1 MKQMKRFF
9 SLLLTVCMLLTLL
22 PGGVQAA
29 ETENVPIL
37 GEEQTQEGRIAPEGA
52 GQESVEATGKV
63 TAQEIE
69 NPGVD
74 LRKHDDASEAL
85 ELPDKDETVRV
96 IVVLEQPGLLEQG
109 YTTAQ
114 IASNGAEV
122 SGKVQTMA
130 QLQSQALAD
139 METLTG
145 MDLEARYQ
153 YNVAF
158 NGLSVEVPYGELEQ
172 IRQIPNVK
180 SAFVAEHYDVPEPMP
195 ALGNPA
201 DPLTNSTKDHFG
213 SALTWENLGY
223 TGQGMR
229 VAVIDTGLDL
239 DHPSFADAPALT
251 DKSLKLEE
259 VQSVLTTLNAY
270 QRYTQTSTLKLTAEK
285 LYRSEKVPYAF
296 NYVDSG
302 LDVTHDHDNQ
312 GDHGTHVSG
321 IIAANPLDTTP
332 VVGVA
337 PDAQLMVMKV
347 FGKNGGA
354 YFDDIAAALEDC
366 YRLNADAVNLSLG
379 APAGFCDE
387 GEHINEIYG
396 KILDSDMIV
405 AIAVGN
411 SNSAANMNGYGTNKN
426 LTCDPDIGLVS
437 SPATYVGATGVA
449 SSENTTIMLNYLTV
463 GGENVAFTDMG
474 AMPFTGLAGE
484 EREYVMVPGYG
495 SPEDFAKVNV
505 KGKIAVVSR
514 GSSDPQ
520 TPVTFVDKQTN
531 AKKYGAVGCIVYDNV
546 VGPLINMMD
555 AQQLPNAFVS
565 MESGAILKE
574 AAGEDG
580 IGVLEVKPLHDLIGI
595 DSSTAGQLSD
605 FSSWGV
611 TPDLQLNPDV
621 TAPGGNIYSSVG
633 NGKYGTMSGTSM
645 ACPHIA
651 GMSALVLQH
660 LHTVYPDLTEAQM
673 HTVAEAL
680 IMSTAEPALEPTGVL
695 YSPRKQGAGI
705 ANVYRAVTCPAYLTV
720 NGDTPKISFGDDD
733 NRTGVY
739 QASFEIHNLSDK
751 EMTYALDGSALTDQV
766 DLTHEEQGYLFMSE
780 SSKNLDAALTFRSAD
795 GTLPKQ
801 YDYNGD
807 GLVDQADVQ
816 ALLDAVNGLTKV
828 KAGYDL
834 NGDETV
840 DTADVQKLYE
850 RISAG
855 YTALDQV
862 TVPAGGSTTVYV
874 TVTLSQ
880 EDKQYMD
887 TYYENGIYVDGFVR
901 LYGKQGDLSLPFV
914 GFYGDWSAPRIF
926 DTGWYYEGKGGA
938 DAEFNRYLHVI
949 FTDFGEGAHS
959 NLGINPYMY
968 EEYDPSHN
976 VLSPNGDGYLDKID
990 EIYLSMLRGAKVMD
1004 FTWTDDAG
1012 NQLFHEQAR
1021 NARKSYYNNAFG
1033 VCLPFIYGDVC
1044 EVYDFLDED
1053 GQYVVKNNDKIH
1065 LTVDAYLDD
1074 GDLNDGQADKQD
1086 LDESMTIDMV
1096 VDTEKPM
1103 LYTDEIAFLYNPYTD
1118 SRYLEFFVSD
1128 NYGIAAVVP
1137 MTMAGEAYSYVS
1149 VEDVPGEKQ
1158 LIRLDVSEY
1167 DASFKIAVCDYGC
1180 NESFYEINFAGA
1192 ENINPD
1198 AFYGYRRYSTRQI
1211 NGYLFTTDQFNGW
1224 YSFETPDE
1232 MRRHTDRYASMES
1245 VVAAA
1250 EYVDGYIIGID
1261 ADSEIFTMK
1270 AGTWDR
1276 TKLGTLKAGTNAW
1289 NKKTYSALDM
1299 AFDYTTDTL
1308 YVLSDELNENE
1319 GGHLMTVDYLTGE
1332 VTDLGIIEGINHN
1345 KTQLLTLACD
1355 NDGVLYAIDIASGT
1369 LHTIDV
1375 ETMTA
1380 TAYASATGYYPAY
1393 AQSMTVDHETNKLYW
1408 AGYQGKAGRSY
1419 FMELDK
1425 ETGNVL
1431 SMVSTMDNG
1440 EMCAVFKPWD
1450 CGRDL
1455 FPGDTEATGLVM
1467 SKDQAFLTVGETV
1480 ALNCMPQ
1487 PYYAQLAEATWTS
1500 DNEAVAVV
1508 HGGVVEAKSV
1518 GAANITAK
1526 VGDMEASCKISVNNV
1541 TGALMLYNNR
1551 AEQWVTLGAGM
1562 PQKAYGMADTVK
1574 SGPVTAAAYYNGNV
1588 YAFDCAEEETPETGE
1603 IVYKSTFYKLDAKT
1617 LNGHE
1622 VGTTDQKVTAM
1633 AFNYA
1638 DGFMY
1643 ALTVSLNT
1651 NTWEEEYAL
1660 NRVNPLT
1667 GELAK
1672 VETLDNA
1679 VFGSA
1684 FGGMAIDEA
1693 GSFYFMVTDPNEWVP
1708 ALVRAELQEDVL
1720 VETARAFVPE
1730 ELAPNASPTS
1740 MLYSLENKGILWA
1753 DENNM
1758 IHWIDVSNMEQ
1769 LEIVTTGFVAGQKR
1783 SAHNTA
1789 LVQVVSKEPQVP
1801 VVAPTKVSIPER
1813 FEVIEFDEVQIQLSL
1828 EPWNATC
1835 KAAYATEDQSI
1846 ATVSED
1852 GLITAHKAGETTL
1865 TVTVPGLEPVTAQ
1878 IVVTPDLG
1886 SLFGFYRWDYGDG
1899 MNGYEIN
1906 AWGRMPIL
1914 RPADSE
1920 FLTAFPDI
1928 MIYAG
1933 AYYDGYVYAF
1943 GQSNVDFMFYT
1954 LRVDPATFSY
1964 EVLYQTS
1971 QYVRDMTFDY
1981 TTGTMFAIV
1990 MDENYQGALAQMNM
2004 TDGTFTVVGDT
2015 GTDIITLASDN
2026 EGILYTVD
2034 THGMLYTVDKSTAE
2048 LTEVGSTGMRGTTYQ
2063 SMHYDWNND
2072 TLYWSQS
2079 NDFSSN
2085 LVEVDRTT
2093 GEAKKLGTIDG
2104 NRGAMIGRGINVTSL
2119 YSIPETEPQVPETVK
2134 AMGVCLP
2141 ERAAAVVGKDM
2152 NLTATVLPISVSS
2165 VDKTLTWS
2173 SDNEAVATVSADGT
2187 ITPVAMGTA
2196 TITATTAQ
2204 GQSDTCIITVLDHE
2218 RKFYGYDERNT
2229 QWITFDD
2236 NGKVTVVRDDAENE
2250 APILA
2255 SVLAGDVLYSYDKE
2269 GYFYSIDPETFE
2281 RTKLGNGIHGLTETL
2296 KAQDKWIKGE
2306 DTSYTVEKPY
2316 RAVDMA
2322 WDAETGKLY
2331 VTLEAYNIS
2340 KYLDSFMAII
2350 AEVDPATGEITNRI
2364 IRSPE
2369 YRPAG
2374 LVCHNGELFF
2384 VDGFTSGMLT
2394 RVDPSSE
2401 TLPLQYAIFA
2411 QYWGDFD
2418 GGRSLIK
2425 DELTGEFYGIRD
2437 LRSSYY
2443 EPDGGHESVL
2453 CQVGL
2458 GNAWANPMYEIGSGI
2473 IVNSLFI
2480 Y

>member
-1 MKQMKRFF
+1 MKQTKRLF
-9 SLLLTVCMLLTLL
+9 SLLLAACMLLTLL
-22 PGGVQAA
+22 PGRVQAA
-29 ETENVPIL
+29 ETENRPIL
-37 GEEQTQEGRIAPEGA
+37 GEEQTQQARISPEFA
-52 GQESVEATGKV
+52 EQEPVENTGNV
-63 TAQEIE
+63 TVKEIE
-69 NPGVD
+69 HPGVD
-74 LRKHDDASEAL
+74 LKKNETAQKTMERFNKE
-85 ELPDKDETVRV
+85 ETVRLV
-96 IVVLEQPGLLEQG
+96 VVLEQPGLLEQG

-114 IASNGAEV
+114 IASNGTEV
-122 SGKVQTMA
+122 SERVQTMT
-130 QLQSQALAD
+130 QLQTQTLEE
-139 METLTG
+139 MEARTG

-158 NGLSVEVPYGELEQ
+158 NGFSVEVPYEALEQ

-180 SAFVAEHYDVPEPMP
+180 SAFAAERYEVPETMP
-195 ALGNPA
+195 AMGHVA
-201 DPLTNSTKDHFG
+201 DPSMNSTKDHFG

-239 DHPSFADAPALT
+239 DHPSFADAPAKT
-251 DKSLKLEE
+251 DRSLEQEE
-259 VQSVLTTLNAY
+259 VASVLTTLNAY
-270 QRYTQTSTLKLTAEK
+270 QRYTRTSTLKLTAEK

-296 NYVDSG
+296 NYVDSD

-321 IIAANPLDTTP
+321 IVTANPLDTTA

-337 PDAQLMVMKV
+337 PDAQLLVMKV

-366 YRLNADAVNLSLG
+366 YRLNVDAVNLSLG

-387 GEHINEIYG
+387 GESINEIYG
-396 KILDSDMIV
+396 KILDSDMIA

-426 LTCDPDIGLVS
+426 LTKDPDIGLVS
-437 SPATYVGATGVA
+437 SPATYIGATGVA

-463 GGENVAFTDMG
+463 AGEKVAFTDMG

-495 SPEDFAKVNV
+495 SPEDFAKVDV

-514 GSSDPQ
+514 GSWDPL

-531 AKKYGAVGCIVYDNV
+531 AKKYGAIGCIVYDNV

-555 AQQLPNAFVS
+555 AKQLPNAFVS
-565 MESGAILKE
+565 KADGAILQN

-580 IGVLEVKPLHDLIGI
+580 VGVLKVRPMEDLIGV

-621 TAPGGNIYSSVG
+621 TAPGGNIYSSIG

-660 LHTVYPDLTEAQM
+660 LHTVYPHLSEAQM

-680 IMSTAEPALEPTGVL
+680 IMSTAEPAAEPTGIL
-695 YSPRKQGAGI
+695 YSPRKQGSGV
-705 ANVYRAVTCPAYLTV
+705 ANVYRAVTSPAYLTV

-733 NRTGVY
+733 NRAGVY
-739 QASFEIHNLSDK
+739 RASFEINNLSDQ
-751 EMTYALDGSALTDQV
+751 EITYTLDGSALTDQV
-766 DLTHEEQGYLFMSE
+766 DLSYEDQGYLFMSE
-780 SSKNLDAALTFRSAD
+780 SSKNLDASVTFQSAD
-795 GTLPKQ
+795 GPLPKQ
-801 YDYNGD
+801 YDYNED

-816 ALLDAVNGLTKV
+816 AFLDAVNGRGEGKE
-828 KAGYDL
+828 GYDL
-834 NGDETV
+834 NGDAVV
-840 DTADVQKLYE
+840 DTADVQMLYE
-850 RISAG
+850 QICAG
-855 YTALDQV
+855 FTALDQV
-862 TVPAGGSTTVYV
+862 TVPAGGSTTVYMS
-874 TVTLSQ
+874 VTLSQ

-901 LYGKQGDLSLPFV
+901 LYGQQGNLSLPFV
-914 GFYGDWSAPRIF
+914 GFYGDWSEPRVF
-926 DTGWYYEGKGGA
+926 DTGWYYEGRGGA

-959 NLGINPYMY
+959 NLGINPYLY
-968 EEYDPSHN
+968 EPYDPAHN
-976 VLSPNGDGYLDKID
+976 VLSPNGDGYLDQVD

-1012 NQLFHEQAR
+1012 NPLFREQAR

-1044 EVYDFLDED
+1044 EVFDFLDED
-1053 GQYVVKNNDKIH
+1053 GQYMVKNNDKIH

-1074 GDLNDGQADKQD
+1074 GDLRDGHADQED

-1096 VDTEKPM
+1096 VDTEKPV

-1167 DASFKIAVCDYGC
+1167 DASFQIAVCDYGC

-1192 ENINPD
+1192 QNINPD
-1198 AFYGYRRYSTRQI
+1198 AFYGYRRYSTREI
-1211 NGYLFTTDQFNGW
+1211 NGYLFTTDQLNGW
-1224 YSFETPDE
+1224 YSFETADE
-1232 MRRHTDRYASMES
+1232 MRRHTDRYESMES
-1245 VVAAA
+1245 VVSAA
-1250 EYVDGYIIGID
+1250 EYLDGYIIGID
-1261 ADSEIFTMK
+1261 SNSEIFTMK
-1270 AGTWDR
+1270 AGSWDR

-1289 NKKTYSALDM
+1289 NQKTYSALDM

-1308 YVLSDELNENE
+1308 YVLTDELQEKE
-1319 GGHLMTVDYLTGE
+1319 GGHLMRVDYLTGA
-1332 VTDLGIIEGINHN
+1332 VTDLGIIQGIDHN

-1355 NDGVLYAIDIASGT
+1355 NDGILYAIDIAGGT

-1380 TAYASATGYYPAY
+1380 TAYAGATGYYPAY

-1425 ETGNVL
+1425 ESGNAL

-1440 EMCAVFKPWD
+1440 EMCGLFKPWD

-1455 FPGDTEATGLVM
+1455 FPMDTEATGLTM
-1467 SKDQAFLTVGETV
+1467 SKDQAFLTEGETV
-1480 ALNCMPQ
+1480 ALSCLPQ
-1487 PYYAQLAEATWTS
+1487 PYYARLDEAVWSS
-1500 DNEAVAVV
+1500 DNQAVATV
-1508 HGGVVEAKSV
+1508 HGGVVEAKGV
-1518 GAANITAK
+1518 GVANITAK
-1526 VGDMEASCKISVNNV
+1526 IGEMETSCKVSVNNV
-1541 TGALMLYNNR
+1541 KGSVMLYNNR

-1574 SGPVTAAAYYNGNV
+1574 SAPMSAAAYYNGSV
-1588 YAFDCAEEETPETGE
+1588 YAFDCAEEENPETGE
-1603 IVYKSTFYKLDAKT
+1603 ILCKSTFYQLDPKT
-1617 LNGHE
+1617 MNGHE
-1622 VGTTDQKVTAM
+1622 IGTTDQKVTAM

-1638 DGFMY
+1638 DGFLY
-1643 ALTVSLNT
+1643 ALTTAFNPA
-1651 NTWEEEYAL
+1651 TWEEEYTL

-1667 GELAK
+1667 AELAK
-1672 VETLDNA
+1672 VQTLDSTM
-1679 VFGSA
+1679 GSA

-1693 GSFYFMVTDPNEWVP
+1693 GNFYFLVTDPNEWVP
-1708 ALVRAELQEDVL
+1708 ALVRARLSGEVL

-1730 ELAPNASPTS
+1730 ELAPNGSPTS
-1740 MLYSLENKGILWA
+1740 MLYSLENEGILWA
-1753 DENNM
+1753 DEHNQ
-1758 IHWIDVSNMEQ
+1758 IHWIDVSDMEHI
-1769 LEIVTTGFVAGQKR
+1769 EIITTGFVAGQKR

-1789 LVQVVSKEPQVP
+1789 LVQPVRKEPPVP
-1801 VVAPTKVSIPER
+1801 VVDPTAVSIPER
-1813 FEVIEFDEVQIQLSL
+1813 FEMIEFDEVQIPLSL

-1835 KAAYATEDQSI
+1835 KPSYATQDESI
-1846 ATVSED
+1846 ATVSQD
-1852 GLITAHKAGETTL
+1852 GLITAHKAGETIL

-1886 SLFGFYRWDYGDG
+1886 SLFGFYGWDYGDG
-1899 MNGYEIN
+1899 MVGNEIN
-1906 AWGRMPIL
+1906 AWGRLPIL
-1914 RPADSE
+1914 RPGDSE
-1920 FLTAFPDI
+1920 LLAGFGDLVIF
-1928 MIYAG
+1928 AG
-1933 AYYDGYVYAF
+1933 AYYDGYIYAF

-1964 EVLYQTS
+1964 EVLHQTS
-1971 QYVRDMTFDY
+1971 MYVRDMAFDY
-1981 TTGTMFAIV
+1981 TTGAMFAII
-1990 MDENYQGALAQMNM
+1990 MDENYQGALAQMNL

-2015 GTDIITLASDN
+2015 GTDVITLACDE
-2026 EGILYTVD
+2026 EGILYGVD
-2034 THGMLYTVDKSTAE
+2034 TRGMLYTLNKSTGE
-2048 LTEVGSTGMRGTTYQ
+2048 RTEVGPTGLRGTTYQ

-2072 TLYWSQS
+2072 TIYWSQS

-2085 LVEVDRTT
+2085 LVEVDPAT
-2093 GEAKKLGTIDG
+2093 GTAKKLGTIDG
-2104 NRGAMIGRGINVTSL
+2104 DRGPMVGKGITVTSL
-2119 YSIPETEPQVPETVK
+2119 YSIPETEPQVPETVQT
-2134 AMGVCLP
+2134 MGVRLP
-2141 ERAAAVVGKDM
+2141 EKTAAVVGTDM
-2152 NLTATVLPISVSS
+2152 SLTATVLPISIGS
-2165 VDKTLTWS
+2165 VDQTLTWS
-2173 SDNEAVATVSADGT
+2173 SDNEEVATVSADGT
-2187 ITPVAMGTA
+2187 ITPVAVGTA
-2196 TITATTAQ
+2196 TITATTPQ
-2204 GQSDTCIITVLDHE
+2204 GQSDTCIVTVLDHE
-2218 RKFYGYDERNT
+2218 RKFYGYDESNT

-2236 NGKVTVVRDDAENE
+2236 KGKVTVLRDDAPEE
-2250 APILA
+2250 APIAA

-2269 GYFYSIDPETFE
+2269 GYFYRIDPETFE
-2281 RTKLGNGIHGLTETL
+2281 RTKLGNGIHGLTEML
-2296 KAQDKWIKGE
+2296 KAQDTWVKGE

-2316 RAVDMA
+2316 QAIDMA
-2322 WDAETGKLY
+2322 WDGETGKLY
-2331 VTLEAYNIS
+2331 VTMEAYNVS
-2340 KYLDSFMAII
+2340 KYLDSFMGMI
-2350 AEVDPATGEITNRI
+2350 AEVDPATGEITNRVL
-2364 IRSPE
+2364 RSPE

-2374 LVCHNGELFF
+2374 LLCHRGELFF
-2384 VDGFTSGMLT
+2384 VDGFTAGMLT
-2394 RVDPSSE
+2394 RVDPSGE
-2401 TLPLQYAIFA
+2401 TLPVQYAIFA

-2425 DELTGEFYGIRD
+2425 DELTGSFYGIRD
-2437 LRSSYY
+2437 LRSAYY
-2443 EPDGGHESVL
+2443 DPAAGHESVL

-2473 IVNSLFI
+2473 IVNSLFL